1 MTGLTELPNLHD
13 AVLREEDGGLQEAL
27 GSIFAIVSFTPEGR
41 VLAYN
46 DTFATVMGLE
56 GNEAVGQRHASF
68 CLPGFCQSVEYQE
81 MWTSLAGGEPRSGVV
96 HRLSATGEDV
106 WLRAVY
112 APVRDAQGTVV
123 KVVKYAMDVT
133 AEQNQLV
140 QARQE
145 AHAVS
150 ERFGVICFS
159 PEGVVQSYND
169 NYAVAT
175 GYAPGELVGQHH
187 RVFCP
192 PEVVNSP
199 DYAQWWARLAN
210 GESLQGE
217 YLRQTKQGQE
227 LWIRAVYAPVR
238 DRNGKV
244 VRVIKYATDIT
255 AEKQMTRQL
264 QAALYEVR
272 ELSLKDALTGLANRR
287 HFEERFAEVWASAI
301 QHKNPVGLVMV
312 DVDHFKQL
320 NDAAGHQ
327 EGDRYLISVANALQA
342 SVRREDLAARYGG
355 EEFAVL
361 LTGPSDADMWRI
373 AHRLHC
379 CVRELALPHPGLAP
393 GRTVTASAG
402 VAIADPL
409 EGDKPESL
417 IRIAD
422 EALYRAKAQGR
433 DRTVVG
439 QRSGRLAAAS

>member
-1 MTGLTELPNLHD
+1 MEPINLHD
-13 AVLREEDGGLQEAL
+13 QAWTDDDGGLQQAL
-27 GSIFAIVSFTPEGR
+27 GSIFAIVSFSPGGT

-46 DTFATVMGLE
+46 DTFASVMGLD
-56 GNEAVGQRHASF
+56 GDEAIGRHHAGF
-68 CLPGFCQSVEYQE
+68 CLPGFSQSPEYQQ
-81 MWTSLAGGEPRSGVV
+81 MWASLAAGEPRSGVV
-96 HRLSATGEDV
+96 QRLCATGSEV

-112 APVRDAQGTVV
+112 APVRDAEGKVI
-123 KVVKYAMDVT
+123 KVVKYAIDVT
-133 AEQNQLV
+133 AEQNQLT

-145 AHAVS
+145 SHAVS
-150 ERFGVICFS
+150 ERFAVICFS
-159 PEGVVQSYND
+159 PEGVIQTYND
-169 NYAVAT
+169 NYAAAT
-175 GYAPGELVGQHH
+175 GYAPGELIGQHH

-192 PEVVNSP
+192 EEFVDSPE
-199 DYAQWWARLAN
+199 YEQWWARLAS

-217 YLRQTKQGQE
+217 YLRKTKRGDE

-238 DRNGKV
+238 DRNGRV

-255 AEKQMTRQL
+255 AEKQATRQL

-287 HFEERFAEVWASAI
+287 HFEERFAEVWSSAI
-301 QHKNPVGLVMV
+301 RHNDPVGLVMV

-327 EGDRYLISVANALQA
+327 EGDRYLISVAHALQA
-342 SVRREDLAARYGG
+342 SVRQEDLAARYGG

-379 CVRELALPHPGLAP
+379 CVRELALPHPGLAS
-393 GRTVTASAG
+393 GRSVTVSAG
-402 VAIADPL
+402 VAIADPI

-417 IRIAD
+417 LRIAD
-422 EALYRAKAQGR
+422 DALYQAKAQGR

-439 QRSGRLAAAS
+439 QRSGRLAVAS